1 MPKYKKAAIF
11 RPDVSQ
17 VVENAAT
24 VEPTFVVSLSD
35 MTIRVYLDTVG
46 SPNDPYFVNEDIDE
60 RNLAIVVNRQ
70 HPHWRMLEGEN
81 SIENYLP
88 HCVYHGVAEHR
99 AARKKRLES
108 DRVKRLKDNYL
119 RVVFELL
126 QSAEDEENGTG

>member
-1 MPKYKKAAIF
+1 MEVGAWCEE
-11 RPDVSQ
+11 SS
-17 VVENAAT
+17 AT
-24 VEPTFVVSLSD
+24 RNG
-35 MTIRVYLDTVG
+35 RVWRQ
-46 SPNDPYFVNEDIDE
+46 DIDE
-60 RNLAIVVNRQ
+60 KNLAIVVNRQ

-88 HCVYHGVAEHR
+88 HCVYNGVAEHR

-108 DRVKRLKDNYL
+108 DTVKRLKDNYL